1 MLPAPPLGP
10 PPPVGPPGTLPPPP
24 FGPPP
29 PVGAPVPG
37 AVEVAPPEGA
47 VVTVVLAGVGVVLLG
62 DLLLLSPQPTA
73 STRMAAPPNTAN
85 VVLA

>member
-37 AVEVAPPEGA
+37 AVEVAPEGA

-62 DLLLLSPQPTA
+62 DLLLLSPHPTA
-73 STRMAAPPNTAN
+73 NTRMAAPPNTAN